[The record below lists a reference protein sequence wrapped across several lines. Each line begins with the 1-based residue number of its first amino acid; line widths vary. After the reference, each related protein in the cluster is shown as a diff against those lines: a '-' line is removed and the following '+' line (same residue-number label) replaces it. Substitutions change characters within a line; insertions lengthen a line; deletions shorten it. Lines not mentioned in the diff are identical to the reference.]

1 MALRSYHPHHPS
13 LPWQGVE
20 GAHVEARVMSEAI
33 SEAEAQI
40 AALMSSATQ
49 TKQVRYIYISQT
61 KQVRYIYIYI
71 PDQAGKIYIYIPDQ
85 AG

>member
-1 MALRSYHPHHPS
+1 MALRSYHPLHS

-20 GAHVEARVMSEAI
+20 GLAEAEARARVMSEAI

-61 KQVRYIYIYI
+61 KQVSV
-71 PDQAGKIYIYIPDQ
+71 A
-85 AG
+85 

>member
-20 GAHVEARVMSEAI
+20 GLAEAEARARVMSEAI

-49 TKQVRYIYISQT
+49 TKQVRYIYYPRPSRSDIYISQT
-61 KQVRYIYIYI
+61 KQVSV
-71 PDQAGKIYIYIPDQ
+71 A
-85 AG
+85 

>member
-1 MALRSYHPHHPS
+1 MALRSYRPHHPS

-49 TKQVRYIYISQT
+49 TKQVRYIYYPRPSRSDIYISQT
-61 KQVRYIYIYI
+61 KQVSV
-71 PDQAGKIYIYIPDQ
+71 A
-85 AG
+85 